1 MEEFEFEDLGV
12 EILSLVDKPAIEV
25 NWMAF
30 NEEQFVKPTSG
41 ESESDFISRC
51 IPIVIAEGKDADQ
64 AAAICYTYYRGQQ
77 QFESYNDYPE
87 SAKTAAKRALE
98 WRDSH
103 PDQDC
108 GTQVGWTRANQL
120 AKGENISEE
129 TIARMASFARHL
141 QYKDVPYSEGCGGLM
156 VDAWGG
162 QAGIEWAS
170 NKLKSIR
177 GEEFSKQEDDKFQ
190 EHVLKIAQEVGE
202 PMNPED
208 IIYLDGSKEEFATVS
223 DYLQGARA
231 LDALEGLDPSTPAQL
246 RYRYAGPAGQRT
258 FCATLKALNR
268 TYSREDITRM
278 NRFNP
283 GFGPRG
289 SNTYDV
295 FKYKGANNCRHY
307 WEEMVQ
313 FNNGTKNVL
322 ISLGPAQGEAG
333 QSNNSND
340 QSPDGAVANNAYL
353 MSKAWSFSN
362 DDEMIVT
369 GPAMIPNALI
379 PRRDEMGNLFHVYFS
394 KETVKN
400 IAKKFLEDNNTH
412 NTDINHDDNVVTENT
427 LLESWIVAN
436 PEMDKSTALGFNVP
450 EGTWM
455 TSYKINNEETWQKI
469 KAGEL
474 NGFSVTGNF
483 LEIVQS

>member
-1 MEEFEFEDLGV
+1 MNKIVELIINMEEFEFEDLGV

-30 NEEQFVKPTSG
+30 
-41 ESESDFISRC
+41 
-51 IPIVIAEGKDADQ
+51 
-64 AAAICYTYYRGQQ
+64 
-77 QFESYNDYPE
+77 
-87 SAKTAAKRALE
+87 
-98 WRDSH
+98 
-103 PDQDC
+103 
-108 GTQVGWTRANQL
+108 
-120 AKGENISEE
+120 SEE
-129 TIARMASFARHL
+129 R
-141 QYKDVPYSEGCGGLM
+141 
-156 VDAWGG
+156 
-162 QAGIEWAS
+162 
-170 NKLKSIR
+170 
-177 GEEFSKQEDDKFQ
+177 DDFE
-190 EHVLKIAQEVGE
+190 EHVLKIASEVGE

-208 IIYLDGSKEEFATVS
+208 VIYLDGSKAEFATVS

-283 GFGPRG
+283 GFGARG
-289 SNTYDV
+289 AASYSV
-295 FKYKGANNCRHY
+295 FEYKGGPNCRHY
-307 WEEMVQ
+307 WEELVQ

-322 ISLGPAQGEAG
+322 VSLGPATGDAG
-333 QSNNSND
+333 QSNNSD
-340 QSPDGAVANNAYL
+340 DRSPSGSVSNNAYL
-353 MSKAWSFSN
+353 MSKAWSFSS

-379 PRRDEMGNLFHVYFS
+379 PRKDEMGNLFHVYFS

-400 IAKKFLEDNNTH
+400 IAKKFLQDNNAH

-427 LLESWIVAN
+427 LLESWIVEN
-436 PEMDKSTALGFNVP
+436 PDMDKSTALGFNVP

>member
-1 MEEFEFEDLGV
+1 MNKIVELIINMEEFEFEDLGV

-30 NEEQFVKPTSG
+30 
-41 ESESDFISRC
+41 
-51 IPIVIAEGKDADQ
+51 
-64 AAAICYTYYRGQQ
+64 
-77 QFESYNDYPE
+77 
-87 SAKTAAKRALE
+87 
-98 WRDSH
+98 
-103 PDQDC
+103 
-108 GTQVGWTRANQL
+108 
-120 AKGENISEE
+120 SEE
-129 TIARMASFARHL
+129 R
-141 QYKDVPYSEGCGGLM
+141 
-156 VDAWGG
+156 
-162 QAGIEWAS
+162 
-170 NKLKSIR
+170 
-177 GEEFSKQEDDKFQ
+177 DDFE
-190 EHVLKIAQEVGE
+190 EHVLKIASEVGE

-208 IIYLDGSKEEFATVS
+208 VIYLDGSKAEFATVS

-283 GFGPRG
+283 GFGANG
-289 SNTYDV
+289 TASYSV
-295 FKYKGANNCRHY
+295 FEYKGGPNCRHY
-307 WEEMVQ
+307 WEELVQ

-322 ISLGPAQGEAG
+322 ISLGPATGDAG
-333 QSNNSND
+333 QSNNSD
-340 QSPDGAVANNAYL
+340 DRSPSGSVSNNAYL
-353 MSKAWSFSN
+353 MSKAWSFSS

-379 PRRDEMGNLFHVYFS
+379 PRKDEMGNLFHVYFS

-400 IAKKFLEDNNTH
+400 IAKKFLQDNNAH

-427 LLESWIVAN
+427 LLESWIVEN
-436 PEMDKSTALGFNVP
+436 PDMDKSTALGFNVP

>member
-1 MEEFEFEDLGV
+1 MNKIVELIINMEEFEFEDLGV

-30 NEEQFVKPTSG
+30 
-41 ESESDFISRC
+41 
-51 IPIVIAEGKDADQ
+51 
-64 AAAICYTYYRGQQ
+64 
-77 QFESYNDYPE
+77 
-87 SAKTAAKRALE
+87 
-98 WRDSH
+98 
-103 PDQDC
+103 
-108 GTQVGWTRANQL
+108 
-120 AKGENISEE
+120 SEE
-129 TIARMASFARHL
+129 R
-141 QYKDVPYSEGCGGLM
+141 
-156 VDAWGG
+156 
-162 QAGIEWAS
+162 
-170 NKLKSIR
+170 
-177 GEEFSKQEDDKFQ
+177 DDFE
-190 EHVLKIAQEVGE
+190 EHVLKIASEVGE

-208 IIYLDGSKEEFATVS
+208 VIYLDGSKAEFATVS

-283 GFGPRG
+283 GFGARG
-289 SNTYDV
+289 AASYSV
-295 FKYKGANNCRHY
+295 FEYKGGPNCRHY
-307 WEEMVQ
+307 WEELVQ

-322 ISLGPAQGEAG
+322 ISLGPAEGEAG
-333 QSNNSND
+333 QSNNSD
-340 QSPDGAVANNAYL
+340 DRSPSGSVSNNAYL
-353 MSKAWSFSN
+353 MSKAWSFSS

-379 PRRDEMGNLFHVYFS
+379 PRKDEMGNLFHVYFS

-400 IAKKFLEDNNTH
+400 IAKKFLQDNNAH

-427 LLESWIVAN
+427 LLESWIVEN
-436 PEMDKSTALGFNVP
+436 PDMDKSTALGFNVP

-483 LEIVQS
+483 LEIVQK

>member
-1 MEEFEFEDLGV
+1 MNKIVELIINMEEFEFEDLGV

-30 NEEQFVKPTSG
+30 
-41 ESESDFISRC
+41 
-51 IPIVIAEGKDADQ
+51 
-64 AAAICYTYYRGQQ
+64 
-77 QFESYNDYPE
+77 
-87 SAKTAAKRALE
+87 
-98 WRDSH
+98 
-103 PDQDC
+103 
-108 GTQVGWTRANQL
+108 
-120 AKGENISEE
+120 SEE
-129 TIARMASFARHL
+129 R
-141 QYKDVPYSEGCGGLM
+141 
-156 VDAWGG
+156 
-162 QAGIEWAS
+162 
-170 NKLKSIR
+170 
-177 GEEFSKQEDDKFQ
+177 DDFE
-190 EHVLKIAQEVGE
+190 EHVLKIASEVGE

-208 IIYLDGSKEEFATVS
+208 VIYLDGSKAEFATVS

-283 GFGPRG
+283 GFGANG
-289 SNTYDV
+289 TASYSV
-295 FKYKGANNCRHY
+295 FEYKGGPNCRHY
-307 WEEMVQ
+307 WEELVQ

-322 ISLGPAQGEAG
+322 ISLGPATGDAG
-333 QSNNSND
+333 QSNNSD
-340 QSPDGAVANNAYL
+340 DRSPSGSVSNNAYL
-353 MSKAWSFSN
+353 MSKAWSFSS

-379 PRRDEMGNLFHVYFS
+379 PRKDEMGNLFHVYFS

-400 IAKKFLEDNNTH
+400 IAKKFLQDNNAH

-427 LLESWIVAN
+427 LLESWIVEN
-436 PEMDKSTALGFNVP
+436 PDMDKSTALGFNVP

-483 LEIVQS
+483 LEIVQK

>member
-1 MEEFEFEDLGV
+1 MNKIVELIINMEEFEFEDLGV

-30 NEEQFVKPTSG
+30 
-41 ESESDFISRC
+41 
-51 IPIVIAEGKDADQ
+51 
-64 AAAICYTYYRGQQ
+64 
-77 QFESYNDYPE
+77 
-87 SAKTAAKRALE
+87 
-98 WRDSH
+98 
-103 PDQDC
+103 
-108 GTQVGWTRANQL
+108 
-120 AKGENISEE
+120 SEE
-129 TIARMASFARHL
+129 R
-141 QYKDVPYSEGCGGLM
+141 
-156 VDAWGG
+156 
-162 QAGIEWAS
+162 
-170 NKLKSIR
+170 
-177 GEEFSKQEDDKFQ
+177 DDFE
-190 EHVLKIAQEVGE
+190 EHVLKIASEVGE

-208 IIYLDGSKEEFATVS
+208 VIYLDGSKAEFATVS

-283 GFGPRG
+283 GFGARG
-289 SNTYDV
+289 AASYSV
-295 FKYKGANNCRHY
+295 FEYKGGPNCRHY
-307 WEEMVQ
+307 WEELVQ

-322 ISLGPAQGEAG
+322 ISLGPATGDAG
-333 QSNNSND
+333 QSNNSD
-340 QSPDGAVANNAYL
+340 DRSPAGSVANNAYL
-353 MSKAWSFSN
+353 MSKAWSFSS

-379 PRRDEMGNLFHVYFS
+379 PRKDEMGNLFHVYFS

-400 IAKKFLEDNNTH
+400 IAKKFLQDNNAH

-427 LLESWIVAN
+427 LLESWIVEN
-436 PEMDKSTALGFNVP
+436 PDMDKSTALGFNVP

-483 LEIVQS
+483 LEIVQK

>member
-1 MEEFEFEDLGV
+1 MNKIVELIINMEEFEFEDLGV

-30 NEEQFVKPTSG
+30 
-41 ESESDFISRC
+41 
-51 IPIVIAEGKDADQ
+51 
-64 AAAICYTYYRGQQ
+64 
-77 QFESYNDYPE
+77 
-87 SAKTAAKRALE
+87 
-98 WRDSH
+98 
-103 PDQDC
+103 
-108 GTQVGWTRANQL
+108 
-120 AKGENISEE
+120 SEE
-129 TIARMASFARHL
+129 R
-141 QYKDVPYSEGCGGLM
+141 
-156 VDAWGG
+156 
-162 QAGIEWAS
+162 
-170 NKLKSIR
+170 
-177 GEEFSKQEDDKFQ
+177 DDFE
-190 EHVLKIAQEVGE
+190 EHVLKIASEVGE

-208 IIYLDGSKEEFATVS
+208 VIYLDGSKAEFATVS

-289 SNTYDV
+289 ANTYDV

-307 WEEMVQ
+307 WEELVQ

-322 ISLGPAQGEAG
+322 ISLGPAEGEAG
-333 QSNNSND
+333 QSNNSD
-340 QSPDGAVANNAYL
+340 DRSPAGSVANNAYL
-353 MSKAWSFSN
+353 MSKAWSFSS

-379 PRRDEMGNLFHVYFS
+379 PRKDEMGNLFHVYFS

-400 IAKKFLEDNNTH
+400 IAKKFLQDNNAH

-427 LLESWIVAN
+427 LLESWIVEN
-436 PEMDKSTALGFNVP
+436 PDMDKSTALGFNVP

-483 LEIVQS
+483 LEIVQK

>member
-1 MEEFEFEDLGV
+1 MNKIVELIINMEEFEFEDLGV

-30 NEEQFVKPTSG
+30 
-41 ESESDFISRC
+41 
-51 IPIVIAEGKDADQ
+51 
-64 AAAICYTYYRGQQ
+64 
-77 QFESYNDYPE
+77 
-87 SAKTAAKRALE
+87 
-98 WRDSH
+98 
-103 PDQDC
+103 
-108 GTQVGWTRANQL
+108 
-120 AKGENISEE
+120 SEE
-129 TIARMASFARHL
+129 R
-141 QYKDVPYSEGCGGLM
+141 
-156 VDAWGG
+156 
-162 QAGIEWAS
+162 
-170 NKLKSIR
+170 
-177 GEEFSKQEDDKFQ
+177 DDFE
-190 EHVLKIAQEVGE
+190 EHVLKIASEVGE

-208 IIYLDGSKEEFATVS
+208 VIYLDGSKAEFATVS

-283 GFGPRG
+283 GFGASG
-289 SNTYDV
+289 TASYSV
-295 FKYKGANNCRHY
+295 FEYKGGPNCRHY
-307 WEEMVQ
+307 WEELVQ

-322 ISLGPAQGEAG
+322 ISLGPAEGEAG
-333 QSNNSND
+333 QSNNSD
-340 QSPDGAVANNAYL
+340 DRSPAGSVANNAYL
-353 MSKAWSFSN
+353 MSKAWSFSS

-379 PRRDEMGNLFHVYFS
+379 PRKDEMGNLFHVYFS

-400 IAKKFLEDNNTH
+400 IAKKFLQDNNAH

-427 LLESWIVAN
+427 LLESWIVEN
-436 PEMDKSTALGFNVP
+436 PDMDKSTALGFNVP

-483 LEIVQS
+483 LEIVQK

>member
-1 MEEFEFEDLGV
+1 MNKIVELIINMEEFEFEDLGV

-30 NEEQFVKPTSG
+30 
-41 ESESDFISRC
+41 
-51 IPIVIAEGKDADQ
+51 
-64 AAAICYTYYRGQQ
+64 
-77 QFESYNDYPE
+77 
-87 SAKTAAKRALE
+87 
-98 WRDSH
+98 
-103 PDQDC
+103 
-108 GTQVGWTRANQL
+108 
-120 AKGENISEE
+120 SEE
-129 TIARMASFARHL
+129 R
-141 QYKDVPYSEGCGGLM
+141 
-156 VDAWGG
+156 
-162 QAGIEWAS
+162 
-170 NKLKSIR
+170 
-177 GEEFSKQEDDKFQ
+177 DDFE
-190 EHVLKIAQEVGE
+190 EHVLKIASEVGE

-208 IIYLDGSKEEFATVS
+208 VIYLDGSKAEFATVS

-283 GFGPRG
+283 GFGANG
-289 SNTYDV
+289 TASYSV
-295 FKYKGANNCRHY
+295 FEYKGGPNCRHY
-307 WEEMVQ
+307 WEELVQ

-322 ISLGPAQGEAG
+322 ISLGPAEGEAG
-333 QSNNSND
+333 QSNNSD
-340 QSPDGAVANNAYL
+340 DRSPAGSVANNAYL
-353 MSKAWSFSN
+353 MSKAWSFSS

-379 PRRDEMGNLFHVYFS
+379 PRKDEMGNLFHVYFS

-400 IAKKFLEDNNTH
+400 IAKKFLQDNNAH

-427 LLESWIVAN
+427 LLESWIVEN
-436 PEMDKSTALGFNVP
+436 PDMDKSTALGFNVP

>member
-1 MEEFEFEDLGV
+1 MNKIVELIINMEEFEFEDLGV

-30 NEEQFVKPTSG
+30 SKEE
-41 ESESDFISRC
+41 E
-51 IPIVIAEGKDADQ
+51 
-64 AAAICYTYYRGQQ
+64 AA
-77 QFESYNDYPE
+77 FE
-87 SAKTAAKRALE
+87 
-98 WRDSH
+98 
-103 PDQDC
+103 
-108 GTQVGWTRANQL
+108 
-120 AKGENISEE
+120 
-129 TIARMASFARHL
+129 
-141 QYKDVPYSEGCGGLM
+141 
-156 VDAWGG
+156 
-162 QAGIEWAS
+162 
-170 NKLKSIR
+170 
-177 GEEFSKQEDDKFQ
+177 
-190 EHVLKIAQEVGE
+190 EHVLKIASEVGE
-202 PMNPED
+202 PIDPEQ
-208 IIYLDGSKEEFATVS
+208 IIYVDGNKSEFAS
-223 DYLQGARA
+223 LGEYLQGIRA
-231 LDALEGLDPSTPAQL
+231 LDVLSSLTDEAREQQADI
-246 RYRYAGPAGQRT
+246 RYRYAGPSGQRT

-268 TYSREDITRM
+268 IYSRAEVAQMD
-278 NRFNP
+278 NFNP
-283 GFGPRG
+283 GFGAGG
-289 SNTYDV
+289 SSRYSV
-295 FKYKGANNCRHY
+295 FNYKGGPNCRHY
-307 WEEMVQ
+307 WEELAVYK
-313 FNNGTKNVL
+313 NSNGTEV
-322 ISLGPAQGEAG
+322 IVSLGPARGDAG
-333 QSNNSND
+333 QSNNTD
-340 QSPDGAVANNAYL
+340 TPSPEGSVSNNAYL

-427 LLESWIVAN
+427 LLESWIVTN

-483 LEIVQS
+483 LEIVQK

>member
-1 MEEFEFEDLGV
+1 MNKIVELIINMEEFEFEDLGV

-30 NEEQFVKPTSG
+30 
-41 ESESDFISRC
+41 
-51 IPIVIAEGKDADQ
+51 
-64 AAAICYTYYRGQQ
+64 
-77 QFESYNDYPE
+77 
-87 SAKTAAKRALE
+87 
-98 WRDSH
+98 
-103 PDQDC
+103 
-108 GTQVGWTRANQL
+108 
-120 AKGENISEE
+120 SEE
-129 TIARMASFARHL
+129 R
-141 QYKDVPYSEGCGGLM
+141 
-156 VDAWGG
+156 
-162 QAGIEWAS
+162 
-170 NKLKSIR
+170 
-177 GEEFSKQEDDKFQ
+177 DDFE
-190 EHVLKIAQEVGE
+190 EHVLKIASEVGE

-208 IIYLDGSKEEFATVS
+208 VIYLDGSKAEFATVS

-283 GFGPRG
+283 GFGANG
-289 SNTYDV
+289 TASYSV
-295 FKYKGANNCRHY
+295 FEYKGGPNCRHY
-307 WEEMVQ
+307 WEELVQ

-322 ISLGPAQGEAG
+322 ISLGPAIGDAG
-333 QSNNSND
+333 QSNNSD
-340 QSPDGAVANNAYL
+340 DRSPAGSVSNNAYL
-353 MSKAWSFSN
+353 MSKAWSFSS

-379 PRRDEMGNLFHVYFS
+379 PRKDEMGNLFHVYFS

-400 IAKKFLEDNNTH
+400 IAKKFLQDNNAH

-427 LLESWIVAN
+427 LLESWIVEN
-436 PEMDKSTALGFNVP
+436 PDMDKSTALGFNVP

-483 LEIVQS
+483 LEIVQK

>member
-1 MEEFEFEDLGV
+1 MNKIVELIINMEEFEFEDLGV

-30 NEEQFVKPTSG
+30 
-41 ESESDFISRC
+41 SE
-51 IPIVIAEGKDADQ
+51 
-64 AAAICYTYYRGQQ
+64 
-77 QFESYNDYPE
+77 
-87 SAKTAAKRALE
+87 
-98 WRDSH
+98 
-103 PDQDC
+103 
-108 GTQVGWTRANQL
+108 
-120 AKGENISEE
+120 
-129 TIARMASFARHL
+129 
-141 QYKDVPYSEGCGGLM
+141 
-156 VDAWGG
+156 
-162 QAGIEWAS
+162 
-170 NKLKSIR
+170 
-177 GEEFSKQEDDKFQ
+177 EDDKFQ
-190 EHVLKIAQEVGE
+190 EHILKIAQEVGE
-202 PMNPED
+202 PMDPED

-289 SNTYDV
+289 TASYSV
-295 FKYKGANNCRHY
+295 FEYKGGPNCQHY

-322 ISLGPAQGEAG
+322 ISLGPATGNAGE
-333 QSNNSND
+333 SNNSDD
-340 QSPDGAVANNAYL
+340 QSPSGAVTNNAYL

-369 GPAMIPNALI
+369 GPAMIPLALI

>member
-1 MEEFEFEDLGV
+1 MNKIVELIINMEEFEFEDLGV

-30 NEEQFVKPTSG
+30 
-41 ESESDFISRC
+41 
-51 IPIVIAEGKDADQ
+51 
-64 AAAICYTYYRGQQ
+64 
-77 QFESYNDYPE
+77 
-87 SAKTAAKRALE
+87 
-98 WRDSH
+98 
-103 PDQDC
+103 
-108 GTQVGWTRANQL
+108 
-120 AKGENISEE
+120 SEE
-129 TIARMASFARHL
+129 R
-141 QYKDVPYSEGCGGLM
+141 
-156 VDAWGG
+156 
-162 QAGIEWAS
+162 
-170 NKLKSIR
+170 
-177 GEEFSKQEDDKFQ
+177 DDFE
-190 EHVLKIAQEVGE
+190 EHVLKIASEVGE

-208 IIYLDGSKEEFATVS
+208 VIYLDGSKAEFATVS

-283 GFGPRG
+283 GFGANG
-289 SNTYDV
+289 TASYSV
-295 FKYKGANNCRHY
+295 FEYKGGPNCRHY
-307 WEEMVQ
+307 WEELVQ

-322 ISLGPAQGEAG
+322 VSLGPATGDAG
-333 QSNNSND
+333 QSNNSD
-340 QSPDGAVANNAYL
+340 DRSPSGSVSNNAYL
-353 MSKAWSFSN
+353 MSKAWSFSS

-379 PRRDEMGNLFHVYFS
+379 PRKDEMGNLFHVYFS

-400 IAKKFLEDNNTH
+400 IAKKFLQDNNTH

-427 LLESWIVAN
+427 LLESWIVEN
-436 PEMDKSTALGFNVP
+436 PDMDKSTALGFNVP

-483 LEIVQS
+483 LEIVQK

>member
-1 MEEFEFEDLGV
+1 MNKIVELIINMEEFEFEDLGV

-30 NEEQFVKPTSG
+30 
-41 ESESDFISRC
+41 
-51 IPIVIAEGKDADQ
+51 
-64 AAAICYTYYRGQQ
+64 
-77 QFESYNDYPE
+77 
-87 SAKTAAKRALE
+87 
-98 WRDSH
+98 
-103 PDQDC
+103 
-108 GTQVGWTRANQL
+108 
-120 AKGENISEE
+120 SEE
-129 TIARMASFARHL
+129 R
-141 QYKDVPYSEGCGGLM
+141 
-156 VDAWGG
+156 
-162 QAGIEWAS
+162 
-170 NKLKSIR
+170 
-177 GEEFSKQEDDKFQ
+177 DDFE
-190 EHVLKIAQEVGE
+190 EHVLKIASEVGE

-208 IIYLDGSKEEFATVS
+208 VIYLDGSKAEFATVS

-283 GFGPRG
+283 GFGANG
-289 SNTYDV
+289 TASYSV
-295 FKYKGANNCRHY
+295 FEYKGGPNCRHY
-307 WEEMVQ
+307 WEELVQ

-322 ISLGPAQGEAG
+322 ISLGPAEGEAG
-333 QSNNSND
+333 QSNNSD
-340 QSPDGAVANNAYL
+340 DRSPAGSVANNAYL
-353 MSKAWSFSN
+353 MSKAWSFSS

-379 PRRDEMGNLFHVYFS
+379 PRKDEMGNLFHVYFS

-400 IAKKFLEDNNTH
+400 IAKKFLQDNNTH

-427 LLESWIVAN
+427 LLESWIVEN
-436 PEMDKSTALGFNVP
+436 PDMDKSTALGFNVP

-483 LEIVQS
+483 LEIVQK

>member
-1 MEEFEFEDLGV
+1 MNKIVELIINMEEFEFEDLGV

-30 NEEQFVKPTSG
+30 
-41 ESESDFISRC
+41 
-51 IPIVIAEGKDADQ
+51 
-64 AAAICYTYYRGQQ
+64 
-77 QFESYNDYPE
+77 
-87 SAKTAAKRALE
+87 
-98 WRDSH
+98 
-103 PDQDC
+103 
-108 GTQVGWTRANQL
+108 
-120 AKGENISEE
+120 SEE
-129 TIARMASFARHL
+129 R
-141 QYKDVPYSEGCGGLM
+141 
-156 VDAWGG
+156 
-162 QAGIEWAS
+162 
-170 NKLKSIR
+170 
-177 GEEFSKQEDDKFQ
+177 DDFE
-190 EHVLKIAQEVGE
+190 EHVLKIASEVGE

-208 IIYLDGSKEEFATVS
+208 VIYLDGSKAEFATVS

-283 GFGPRG
+283 GFGANG
-289 SNTYDV
+289 TASYSV
-295 FKYKGANNCRHY
+295 FEYKGGPNCRHY
-307 WEEMVQ
+307 WEELVQ

-322 ISLGPAQGEAG
+322 ISLGPAEGEAG
-333 QSNNSND
+333 QSNNSD
-340 QSPDGAVANNAYL
+340 DRSPAGSVANNAYL
-353 MSKAWSFSN
+353 MSKAWSFSS

-379 PRRDEMGNLFHVYFS
+379 PRKDEMGNLFHVYFS

-400 IAKKFLEDNNTH
+400 IAKKFLQDNNAH

-427 LLESWIVAN
+427 LLESWIVEN
-436 PEMDKSTALGFNVP
+436 PDMDKSTALGFNVP

-483 LEIVQS
+483 LEIVQK

>member
-1 MEEFEFEDLGV
+1 MNKIVELIINMEEFEFEDLGV

-30 NEEQFVKPTSG
+30 
-41 ESESDFISRC
+41 
-51 IPIVIAEGKDADQ
+51 
-64 AAAICYTYYRGQQ
+64 
-77 QFESYNDYPE
+77 
-87 SAKTAAKRALE
+87 
-98 WRDSH
+98 
-103 PDQDC
+103 
-108 GTQVGWTRANQL
+108 
-120 AKGENISEE
+120 SEE
-129 TIARMASFARHL
+129 R
-141 QYKDVPYSEGCGGLM
+141 
-156 VDAWGG
+156 
-162 QAGIEWAS
+162 
-170 NKLKSIR
+170 
-177 GEEFSKQEDDKFQ
+177 DDFE
-190 EHVLKIAQEVGE
+190 EHVLKIASEVGE

-208 IIYLDGSKEEFATVS
+208 VIYLDGSKAEFATVS

-283 GFGPRG
+283 GFGANG
-289 SNTYDV
+289 TASYSV
-295 FKYKGANNCRHY
+295 FEYKGGPNCRHY
-307 WEEMVQ
+307 WEELVQ

-322 ISLGPAQGEAG
+322 ISLGPATGDAG
-333 QSNNSND
+333 QSNNSD
-340 QSPDGAVANNAYL
+340 DRSPSGSVSNNAYL
-353 MSKAWSFSN
+353 MSKAWSFSS

-379 PRRDEMGNLFHVYFS
+379 PRKDEMGNLFHVYFS

-400 IAKKFLEDNNTH
+400 IAKKFLQDNNTH

-427 LLESWIVAN
+427 LLESWIVEN
-436 PEMDKSTALGFNVP
+436 PDMDKSTALGFNVP

-483 LEIVQS
+483 LEIVQK

>member
-1 MEEFEFEDLGV
+1 MNKIVELIINMEEFEFEDLGV

-30 NEEQFVKPTSG
+30 
-41 ESESDFISRC
+41 
-51 IPIVIAEGKDADQ
+51 
-64 AAAICYTYYRGQQ
+64 
-77 QFESYNDYPE
+77 
-87 SAKTAAKRALE
+87 
-98 WRDSH
+98 
-103 PDQDC
+103 
-108 GTQVGWTRANQL
+108 
-120 AKGENISEE
+120 SEE
-129 TIARMASFARHL
+129 R
-141 QYKDVPYSEGCGGLM
+141 
-156 VDAWGG
+156 
-162 QAGIEWAS
+162 
-170 NKLKSIR
+170 
-177 GEEFSKQEDDKFQ
+177 DDFE
-190 EHVLKIAQEVGE
+190 EHVLKIASEVGE

-208 IIYLDGSKEEFATVS
+208 VIYLDGSKAEFATVS

-283 GFGPRG
+283 GFGANG
-289 SNTYDV
+289 TASYSV
-295 FKYKGANNCRHY
+295 FEYKGGPNCRHY
-307 WEEMVQ
+307 WEELVQ

-322 ISLGPAQGEAG
+322 ISLGPAEGDAG
-333 QSNNSND
+333 QSNNSD
-340 QSPDGAVANNAYL
+340 DRSPAGSVANNAYL
-353 MSKAWSFSN
+353 MSKAWSFSS

-379 PRRDEMGNLFHVYFS
+379 PRKDEMGNLFHVYFS

-400 IAKKFLEDNNTH
+400 IAKKFLQDNNAH

-427 LLESWIVAN
+427 LLESWIVEN
-436 PEMDKSTALGFNVP
+436 PDMDKSTALGFNVP

-483 LEIVQS
+483 LEIVQK

>member
-1 MEEFEFEDLGV
+1 MNKIVELIINMEEFEFEDLGV

-30 NEEQFVKPTSG
+30 
-41 ESESDFISRC
+41 
-51 IPIVIAEGKDADQ
+51 
-64 AAAICYTYYRGQQ
+64 
-77 QFESYNDYPE
+77 
-87 SAKTAAKRALE
+87 
-98 WRDSH
+98 
-103 PDQDC
+103 
-108 GTQVGWTRANQL
+108 
-120 AKGENISEE
+120 SEE
-129 TIARMASFARHL
+129 R
-141 QYKDVPYSEGCGGLM
+141 
-156 VDAWGG
+156 
-162 QAGIEWAS
+162 
-170 NKLKSIR
+170 
-177 GEEFSKQEDDKFQ
+177 DDFE
-190 EHVLKIAQEVGE
+190 EHVLKIASEVGE

-208 IIYLDGSKEEFATVS
+208 VIYLDGSKAEFATVS

-283 GFGPRG
+283 GFGARG
-289 SNTYDV
+289 TASYSV
-295 FKYKGANNCRHY
+295 FEYKGGPNCRHY
-307 WEEMVQ
+307 WEELVQ

-322 ISLGPAQGEAG
+322 ISLGPATGDAG
-333 QSNNSND
+333 QSNNSD
-340 QSPDGAVANNAYL
+340 DRSPSGSVSNNAYL
-353 MSKAWSFSN
+353 MSKAWSFSS

-379 PRRDEMGNLFHVYFS
+379 PRKDEMGNLFHVYFS

-400 IAKKFLEDNNTH
+400 IAKKFLQDNNTH

-427 LLESWIVAN
+427 LLESWIVEN
-436 PEMDKSTALGFNVP
+436 PDMDKSTALGFNVP

-455 TSYKINNEETWQKI
+455 TSYKINNEETWKKI

-483 LEIVQS
+483 LEIVQK

>member
-1 MEEFEFEDLGV
+1 MNKIVELIINMEEFEFEDLGV

-30 NEEQFVKPTSG
+30 
-41 ESESDFISRC
+41 
-51 IPIVIAEGKDADQ
+51 
-64 AAAICYTYYRGQQ
+64 
-77 QFESYNDYPE
+77 
-87 SAKTAAKRALE
+87 
-98 WRDSH
+98 
-103 PDQDC
+103 
-108 GTQVGWTRANQL
+108 
-120 AKGENISEE
+120 SEE
-129 TIARMASFARHL
+129 R
-141 QYKDVPYSEGCGGLM
+141 
-156 VDAWGG
+156 
-162 QAGIEWAS
+162 
-170 NKLKSIR
+170 
-177 GEEFSKQEDDKFQ
+177 DDFE
-190 EHVLKIAQEVGE
+190 EHVLKIASEVGE

-208 IIYLDGSKEEFATVS
+208 VIYLDGSKAEFATVS

-283 GFGPRG
+283 GFGARG
-289 SNTYDV
+289 AASYSV
-295 FKYKGANNCRHY
+295 FEYKGGPNCRHY
-307 WEEMVQ
+307 WEELVQ

-322 ISLGPAQGEAG
+322 ISLGPATGDAG
-333 QSNNSND
+333 QSNNSD
-340 QSPDGAVANNAYL
+340 DRSPSGSVSNNAYL
-353 MSKAWSFSN
+353 MSKAWSFSS

-379 PRRDEMGNLFHVYFS
+379 PRKDEMGNLFHVYFS

-400 IAKKFLEDNNTH
+400 IAKKFLQDNNTH

-427 LLESWIVAN
+427 LLESWIVEN
-436 PEMDKSTALGFNVP
+436 PDMDKSTALGFNVP

-483 LEIVQS
+483 LEIVQR

>member
-1 MEEFEFEDLGV
+1 MNKIVELIINMEEFEFEDLGV

-30 NEEQFVKPTSG
+30 
-41 ESESDFISRC
+41 
-51 IPIVIAEGKDADQ
+51 
-64 AAAICYTYYRGQQ
+64 
-77 QFESYNDYPE
+77 
-87 SAKTAAKRALE
+87 
-98 WRDSH
+98 
-103 PDQDC
+103 
-108 GTQVGWTRANQL
+108 
-120 AKGENISEE
+120 SEE
-129 TIARMASFARHL
+129 R
-141 QYKDVPYSEGCGGLM
+141 
-156 VDAWGG
+156 
-162 QAGIEWAS
+162 
-170 NKLKSIR
+170 
-177 GEEFSKQEDDKFQ
+177 DDFE
-190 EHVLKIAQEVGE
+190 EHVLKIASEVGE

-208 IIYLDGSKEEFATVS
+208 VIYLDGSKAEFATVS

-283 GFGPRG
+283 GFGANG
-289 SNTYDV
+289 TASYSV
-295 FKYKGANNCRHY
+295 FEYKGGPNCRHY
-307 WEEMVQ
+307 WEELVQ

-322 ISLGPAQGEAG
+322 ISLGPATGDAG
-333 QSNNSND
+333 QSNNSD
-340 QSPDGAVANNAYL
+340 DRSPAGSVSNNAYL
-353 MSKAWSFSN
+353 MSKAWSFSS

-379 PRRDEMGNLFHVYFS
+379 PRKDEMGNLFHVYFS

-400 IAKKFLEDNNTH
+400 IAKKFLQDNNTH

-427 LLESWIVAN
+427 LLESWIVEN
-436 PEMDKSTALGFNVP
+436 PDMDKSTALGFNVP

-483 LEIVQS
+483 LEIVQK

>member
-1 MEEFEFEDLGV
+1 MNKIVELIINMEEFEFEDLGV

-30 NEEQFVKPTSG
+30 
-41 ESESDFISRC
+41 
-51 IPIVIAEGKDADQ
+51 
-64 AAAICYTYYRGQQ
+64 
-77 QFESYNDYPE
+77 
-87 SAKTAAKRALE
+87 
-98 WRDSH
+98 
-103 PDQDC
+103 
-108 GTQVGWTRANQL
+108 
-120 AKGENISEE
+120 SEE
-129 TIARMASFARHL
+129 R
-141 QYKDVPYSEGCGGLM
+141 
-156 VDAWGG
+156 
-162 QAGIEWAS
+162 
-170 NKLKSIR
+170 
-177 GEEFSKQEDDKFQ
+177 DDFE
-190 EHVLKIAQEVGE
+190 EHVLKIASEVGE

-208 IIYLDGSKEEFATVS
+208 VIYLDGSKAEFATVS

-283 GFGPRG
+283 GFGARG
-289 SNTYDV
+289 AASYSV
-295 FKYKGANNCRHY
+295 FEYKGGPNCRHY
-307 WEEMVQ
+307 WEELVQ

-322 ISLGPAQGEAG
+322 ISLGPATGDAG
-333 QSNNSND
+333 QSNNSD
-340 QSPDGAVANNAYL
+340 DRSPAGSVSNNAYL
-353 MSKAWSFSN
+353 MSKAWSFSS

-379 PRRDEMGNLFHVYFS
+379 PRKDEMGNLFHVYFS

-400 IAKKFLEDNNTH
+400 IAKKFLQDNNAH

-427 LLESWIVAN
+427 LLESWIVEN
-436 PEMDKSTALGFNVP
+436 PDMDKSTALGFNVP

-483 LEIVQS
+483 LEIVQK